1 MDEIDRAQ
9 GYEDIER
16 ANSIRNALIYGAMNP
31 RLGAMVCIKC
41 KTENDKTSRANGF
54 DVCIDCR
61 ETPGW
66 HLIEDGV

>member
-9 GYEDIER
+9 GYEEIER
-16 ANSIRNALIYGAMNP
+16 ENAIHNALVHGAMNT

-41 KTENDKTSRANGF
+41 GTQNDKNSRANGF

-66 HLIEDGV
+66 HLEDVT